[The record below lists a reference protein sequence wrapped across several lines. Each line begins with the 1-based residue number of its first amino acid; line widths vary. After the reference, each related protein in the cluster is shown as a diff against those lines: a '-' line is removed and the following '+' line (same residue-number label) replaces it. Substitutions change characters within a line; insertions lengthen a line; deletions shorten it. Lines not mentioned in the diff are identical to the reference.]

1 MDPVR
6 TGWRISDL
14 VAYDTAVADS
24 VARIAGLTAHAEP
37 APTGD
42 TVDAVRAELR
52 ACADGATP

>member
-14 VAYDTAVADS
+14 VAYDTYVAHS
-24 VARIAGLTAHAEP
+24 IAKIAGLATHTEP

-42 TVDAVRAELR
+42 SVDAVRTELH
-52 ACADGATP
+52 ALADGVTP